1 MNKNV
6 EQLKYDIYQPF
17 GPSVLKIKMPQ
28 QFVNLL
34 NAEADRI
41 LHDEKLSKE
50 HDWSHNL
57 ACNVNQEVGILPNN
71 IPITN
76 YSMETNNMEINDNT
90 KSNKLPIQSRYM

>member
-1 MNKNV
+1 MAEQNKNL
-6 EQLKYDIYQPF
+6 ELKYDIYQPF

-57 ACNVNQEVGILPNN
+57 GSYHNTQVIL
-71 IPITN
+71 ILCI
-76 YSMETNNMEINDNT
+76 
-90 KSNKLPIQSRYM
+90 YMMLIYLVSHS